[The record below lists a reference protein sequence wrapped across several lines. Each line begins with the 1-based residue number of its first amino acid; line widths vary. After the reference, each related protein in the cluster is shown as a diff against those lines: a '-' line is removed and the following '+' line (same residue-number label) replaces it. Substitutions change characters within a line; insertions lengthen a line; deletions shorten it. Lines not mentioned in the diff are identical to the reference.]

1 MTTTP
6 SESVQSLRRR
16 AEELFR
22 TSEYLNPELTSPEET
37 KLLFNELRVHQI
49 QLEMQNEEL
58 CRVHEELDASQ
69 SRYFNLYD
77 LAPVGYLTI
86 GANGLIKEA
95 NLASAAM
102 LGVVRI
108 NLIRKIF
115 SEFVSPEDKANFY
128 LIKKRVVET
137 GEMQNREMLLKR
149 GDGVLFWANLQA
161 SRVHTGE
168 YGITITDTTKL
179 KQAEQELRAVSALRE
194 SEERFRNI
202 ANAAPVL
209 IWISGTDKLCHWFN
223 RVWLD
228 FTGRTMEQETGNGW
242 AEGVHPDDLERCL
255 KTYVK
260 AFDNRQPF
268 SIAYRLR
275 AANGQYRWLMNNGV
289 PTYVEHAFTGYIGS
303 CVDILPS
310 ANRRKRRYNCQ
321 KLRPNPPILPRVNS
335 CRT

>member
-6 SESVQSLRRR
+6 SKTQNLRQR

-22 TSEYLNPELTSPEET
+22 TNEYFIPELTSPEET
-37 KLLFNELRVHQI
+37 KLLFYELRVDQI
-49 QLEMQNEEL
+49 QLEIQNEEL
-58 CRVHEELDASQ
+58 RT
-69 SRYFNLYD
+69 
-77 LAPVGYLTI
+77 LA
-86 GANGLIKEA
+86 
-95 NLASAAM
+95 
-102 LGVVRI
+102 
-108 NLIRKIF
+108 
-115 SEFVSPEDKANFY
+115 
-128 LIKKRVVET
+128 
-137 GEMQNREMLLKR
+137 
-149 GDGVLFWANLQA
+149 
-161 SRVHTGE
+161 
-168 YGITITDTTKL
+168 
-179 KQAEQELRAVSALRE
+179 ALRD
-194 SEERFRNI
+194 SEDRFKNM
-202 ANAAPVL
+202 ANTAPVL

-223 RVWLD
+223 QVWLD
-228 FTGRTMEQETGNGW
+228 FTGRAMEQETGNGW
-242 AEGVHPDDLERCL
+242 TEGVHPDDLERCL
-255 KTYVK
+255 ETYVN